1 MLLLQSLTIRESLAD
16 FVTQLDT
23 AMVNRVKD
31 YQFHLLHIY
40 CLLFFNM
47 QR

>member
-1 MLLLQSLTIRESLAD
+1 MLLLQSRTICKSLAD
-16 FVTQLDT
+16 FVTQLDI

-31 YQFHLLHIY
+31 YFSIFTVFY
-40 CLLFFNM
+40 FFNM